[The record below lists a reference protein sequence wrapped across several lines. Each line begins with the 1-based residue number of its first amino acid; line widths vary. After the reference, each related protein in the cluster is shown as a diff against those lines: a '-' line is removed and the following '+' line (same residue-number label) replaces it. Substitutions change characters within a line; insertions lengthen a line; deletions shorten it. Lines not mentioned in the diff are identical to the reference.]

1 MQHTYEVFASA
12 ETPIL
17 VAKGKKDTVVVA
29 SYKDPENGSVVLT
42 NAMKN
47 VFSPITG
54 GELERASNASEVLS
68 STDLDELTEVATCS
82 CGAKLLTTASLADK
96 LFGDDL
102 YCVVCGEK
110 IKLDE
115 DEEVDDTDDDEEL
128 EVEEDDE
135 EETASEKCK
144 CEKEETEED
153 ESDKDEDS
161 EEDPEVEESCD
172 DEEEIEIDDDENEQ
186 PKSEKEEAGDEVDDK
201 DDANSE
207 EVVKETKVEEETS
220 EPDVEE
226 SCDEPKDESKEED
239 SEEEE
244 TEVEESC
251 GEPKEAEEVDL
262 EVEEEPEDL
271 KEEGCLHYNCLSSV
285 KNVESVELV
294 KCEAGYRVLV
304 NNDPVATLVKD
315 SIKPELASLKDDV
328 KSLTKALSAS
338 VSEEGFSKQ
347 VIASFGIK
355 PLFVKINVDE
365 AANQRL
371 NAVEASLKTKYDEE
385 QKAFVERFK
394 QSMTIA
400 SAGVNKGLYG
410 ANLMSQAIIK
420 CLSASGAVDAEEV
433 VNEIMAKYGEGYL
446 KQIIDK
452 ASELVGKSDEVRN
465 ETASLVLAADFSK
478 TRSAYTHKAVEPVAE
493 TASVVE
499 EQPKQNRYANLF

>member
-29 SYKDPENGSVVLT
+29 SYKDPENGSIVLT

-54 GELERASNASEVLS
+54 GELKRAGQSSEVLS
-68 STDLDELTEVATCS
+68 SADLDELTEVATCS
-82 CGAKLLTTASLADK
+82 CGAKLLTTASLADE
-96 LFGDDL
+96 LSGDDL

-110 IKLDE
+110 IKLDK
-115 DEEVDDTDDDEEL
+115 DEEVDDEDADDEL

-135 EETASEKCK
+135 EETAPEKCK
-144 CEKEETEED
+144 CDKHKED
-153 ESDKDEDS
+153 ESKDEDS
-161 EEDPEVEESCD
+161 DVEESCGD
-172 DEEEIEIDDDENEQ
+172 DEEEIEIDVDEEGQ
-186 PKSEKEEAGDEVDDK
+186 SKSDKEEASDEVDDK
-201 DDANSE
+201 DDANAE

-226 SCDEPKDESKEED
+226 SCDEPK
-239 SEEEE
+239 E
-244 TEVEESC
+244 T
-251 GEPKEAEEVDL
+251 EEVDL

-271 KEEGCLHYNCLSSV
+271 KEESCLHYNCLSSV
-285 KNVESVELV
+285 KDVNSIELV

-304 NNDPVATLVKD
+304 NNDPVATLIKD
-315 SIKPELASLKDDV
+315 SIKPELASLRDDV

-355 PLFVKINVDE
+355 PLYIKLNVDE
-365 AANQRL
+365 AAKQRL
-371 NAVEASLKTKYDEE
+371 DAVEASLKTKYDEE

-410 ANLMSQAIIK
+410 ANLMSQAMVK

-465 ETASLVLAADFSK
+465 ETASLVLAADYSK
-478 TRSAYTHKAVEPVAE
+478 TRLTYTHKAVEPVVE
-493 TASVVE
+493 TAAVVE